1 MLPIPRLLP
10 QWHKELWIQSLELKL
25 QGEGRH
31 YAYQGLAGLTPPT
44 PTLVEGGGQMGQLGA
59 LKAAGAAGQE
69 HTAAEWATVGASAS
83 AGAGGAL
90 LAMAAFVLTRGARA
104 RAHSQGASRVSVR
117 KTLP

>member
-25 QGEGRH
+25 QGEGRQ
-31 YAYQGLAGLTPPT
+31 YAYQGFSGLTPPT
-44 PTLVEGGGQMGQLGA
+44 PTLEGGGQMGQLGA
-59 LKAAGAAGQE
+59 LKAAGAAWQE
-69 HTAAEWATVGASAS
+69 HTAGGWATVGASAS

-104 RAHSQGASRVSVR
+104 RAHSQRASRVSVR